1 MSRVGVFVD
10 AGYLFAQGSIALTGA
25 KQERRHADL
34 KQNQLLG
41 LLQSVAFQQSEGR
54 ELLRIYWYD
63 GLHRTGP
70 TAQQQNMAGADNVK
84 LRLGLINEYG
94 QQKGVD
100 SLIVTDLVE
109 LSRNRAISHALLL
122 AGDEDVRIGVEI
134 AQSLGVRV
142 HLLGIEPSRGSQA
155 KTLLSEVDT
164 KREWSAETV
173 GGFLTFAGFP
183 SSSAAA
189 EPAAE
194 GGRLLEPD
202 PESIFRR
209 VIAELIEECMGDELA
224 ACRDAL
230 RRSDQ
235 VPQPYDGRLLA
246 TCRTHL
252 GRDLTGPERSR
263 LRRMFQASAEESVA
277 QESGAGP
284 ASPADAATAE
294 MPVTQALAARV
305 EESVSELTE
314 GQIREFHEFWRH
326 SIGVPSDHD
335 RLLLAS
341 CREKIGRDLTPEER
355 RFLRKRFQEA
365 VEERFG
371 SS

>member
-34 KQNQLLG
+34 KQNRLLG

-63 GLHRTGP
+63 GVLRTGP

-155 KTLLSEVDT
+155 NTLLSEVDT

-173 GGFLTFAGFP
+173 GGFLTFTGFP

-194 GGRLLEPD
+194 GGRHSEPD

-209 VIAELIEECMGDELA
+209 VIAELIEECTGDELA

-263 LRRMFQASAEESVA
+263 LRRMFQASAEES
-277 QESGAGP
+277 GASP

-294 MPVTQALAARV
+294 VPVTQALAARV

-314 GQIREFHEFWRH
+314 GQIRELQEFWRH

-355 RFLRKRFQEA
+355 RLLRKGFQKA

-371 SS
+371 SR

>member
-10 AGYLFAQGSIALTGA
+10 AGYLFAQGSVALTGA
-25 KQERRHADL
+25 KLERRHADL

-41 LLQSVAFQQSEGR
+41 LLQSVAFQQSGSR

-63 GLHRTGP
+63 GVHRTGP
-70 TAQQQNMAGADNVK
+70 TAQQQTMAGADNVK

-94 QQKGVD
+94 KQKGVD

-155 KTLLSEVDT
+155 NTLLSEVDT

-173 GGFLTFAGFP
+173 AEFLTFAGFRA
-183 SSSAAA
+183 SDAAA
-189 EPAAE
+189 DPPAE
-194 GGRLLEPD
+194 GGPLVEPD
-202 PESIFRR
+202 RESIFRR
-209 VIAELIEECMGDELA
+209 VITELIEECADDELT
-224 ACRDAL
+224 ACRNAL

-263 LRRMFQASAEESVA
+263 LRQMFHALAGESGAEES
-277 QESGAGP
+277 GGGP
-284 ASPADAATAE
+284 ASLADVSTAK
-294 MPVTQALAARV
+294 MPVAEALAVRV
-305 EESVSELTE
+305 EESVSDLTDV
-314 GQIREFHEFWRH
+314 QIRELQEFWRD

-355 RFLRKRFQEA
+355 RFLRKKFQDA

-371 SS
+371 SD